1 MIKLA
6 VFLALASSFIALPA
20 GSPPGH
26 KQKLGSHRPPDVP
39 VDEVDNYISPQHFWD
54 SYVSSN
60 TPAVFRGA
68 ARRSPAFEKWTDSYL
83 VDMYPTM
90 ELRLEGKDESSSYLP
105 RGDLGIGRDYL
116 LNVIGYYHNSNTYVV
131 TELPFPMYKDVH
143 VLPCLSCG
151 TFANRIQEVNLWVS
165 GGGTSSILHR
175 DAFHAINCLYNGTK
189 DWLLIHP
196 KYEDKIYM
204 AKEAR
209 HEIGGRSIIDVD
221 SVDMEEFPLIQDIHY
236 SFLTVNAGDCLF
248 LPGKYWHQVRS
259 FGTHN
264 LAVSVLFSRIKSF
277 SGVNCEQPAYK
288 SLDQFDVV
296 WVYNGTGTMSMGNMD
311 VEDLREMLLTFTDD
325 DDDRLY
331 RKRMLE
337 EVEELQSTFNNNAA
351 ASAYQR
357 FQKAFDKVLDPLGK
371 GYVTREQLSTLTRDQ
386 LKALAVALEPP
397 EPSNTYEF
405 EYSLFDA
412 ADIRYIIESLAR
424 EDSLTL
430 EQFIRAY
437 TDKDSVFG
445 STKIAKDVFS
455 VLDKEG
461 NGHVTMEQL
470 QDGRLEAALEPF
482 HYYQPRDS
490 IPERMFV
497 HNHDEL

>member
-1 MIKLA
+1 M
-6 VFLALASSFIALPA
+6 
-20 GSPPGH
+20 
-26 KQKLGSHRPPDVP
+26 
-39 VDEVDNYISPQHFWD
+39 
-54 SYVSSN
+54 
-60 TPAVFRGA
+60 
-68 ARRSPAFEKWTDSYL
+68 
-83 VDMYPTM
+83 
-90 ELRLEGKDESSSYLP
+90 
-105 RGDLGIGRDYL
+105 
-116 LNVIGYYHNSNTYVV
+116 
-131 TELPFPMYKDVH
+131 TE
-143 VLPCLSCG
+143 
-151 TFANRIQEVNLWVS
+151 
-165 GGGTSSILHR
+165 
-175 DAFHAINCLYNGTK
+175 
-189 DWLLIHP
+189 
-196 KYEDKIYM
+196 
-204 AKEAR
+204 
-209 HEIGGRSIIDVD
+209 
-221 SVDMEEFPLIQDIHY
+221 
-236 SFLTVNAGDCLF
+236 
-248 LPGKYWHQVRS
+248 YWHQVRS

-357 FQKAFDKVLDPLGK
+357 VQKAFDKVLDPLGK

-386 LKALAVALEPP
+386 LKALAVAFEPP